1 VLLNTDYS
9 QRNGAAGRPSTAP
22 VKGTS
27 VVPAGGISL
36 SAVEPLGD
44 ALRDVRPIAVNVDV
58 VSSCDERPR
67 DVAEQDLTL
76 RVDPLRGL

>member
-1 VLLNTDYS
+1 MVS
-9 QRNGAAGRPSTAP
+9 QAALDRARQSDHRSPCRS
-22 VKGTS
+22 
-27 VVPAGGISL
+27 ISL
-36 SAVEPLGD
+36 SAVESLGD

-67 DVAEQDLTL
+67 DVAEQVLTL